1 VRDPDLVVF
10 DLAGTTVKDG
20 GQVPE
25 AFVAALAERGVSV
38 TSDQLNRVRGS
49 SKRQAIADLIPASAG
64 HAAEVEAAYASF
76 RRHLARAY
84 RTRLEPVDGAERVFA
99 ALRNAGVRVALTTG
113 FDRDTT
119 GLLLAALQWDANV
132 ADVIVC
138 GDDVARGRPAPFLI
152 FHAMEAVGATSV
164 HRVAVVG
171 DTTLDLNAAH
181 NAGVRWNVGVLSGA
195 HDRSLLESAPHTH
208 LIPSVANLLDVL

>member
-1 VRDPDLVVF
+1 MRALDLVVF

-38 TSDQLNRVRGS
+38 TSEQLTSVRGS
-49 SKRQAIADLIPASAG
+49 SKRQAIRDLMPDSVG
-64 HAAEVEAAYASF
+64 GVAEAEAAYASF
-76 RRHLARAY
+76 QRHLARAY
-84 RTRLEPVDGAERVFA
+84 RATLEPVDGAERVFA
-99 ALRNAGVRVALTTG
+99 SLRQNGVRLALTTG

-119 GLLLAALQWDANV
+119 DLLLSTLKWDVAV
-132 ADVIVC
+132 ADAVVC

-152 FHAMEAVGATSV
+152 FHAMEATGVTSV

-171 DTTLDLNAAH
+171 DTTLDLTAGH
-181 NAGVRWNVGVLSGA
+181 NAGVGWNIGVLSGA
-195 HDRSLLESAPHTH
+195 HDRSMLESAPHTH
-208 LIPSVANLLDVL
+208 LMASVAGVLDVL